1 MNNMKATVHLSDNS
15 TLAGYLSL
23 NTLATNKATIWQPQQ
38 RKTVE
43 LPLHQLKGYQ
53 LEDDFYAFRLIQP
66 NYNKI
71 YITGKPPAAWK
82 FVKQLTAHG
91 NGIQLFEYDEFVKE
105 EKSSLTRKVKHYFAE
120 LPGNNDSVLWDI
132 STSQFKTALVS
143 WLANAEKD
151 CEAIRQLHQQSYN
164 KAFTGNNTSKRF
176 SFLQL
181 LADAQGRCNK

>member
-1 MNNMKATVHLSDNS
+1 MKATVHLSDNS
-15 TLAGYLSL
+15 VVSGYLSL
-23 NTLATNKATIWQPQQ
+23 NTITANKATIWQPQQ

-71 YITGKPPAAWK
+71 YITGKPPASWK
-82 FVKQLTAHG
+82 FVKQLTAAG
-91 NGIQLFEYDEFVKE
+91 NGIQLFEYDELVQE
-105 EKSSLTRKVKHYFAE
+105 EKSTLTRKVKHYFAE

-132 STSQFKTALVS
+132 STQKFKTALEN
-143 WLANAEKD
+143 WLNTTAKN
-151 CEAIRQLHQQSYN
+151 CESINQLYLQSYQA
-164 KAFTGNNTSKRF
+164 AFAGNNTSKRF

-181 LADAQGRCNK
+181 LADAAGRCNK